1 MQLFVRRQN
10 GSDTALRARGS
21 DTVGVLKQRVCKLGL
36 MAVRQ
41 HHCSVP
47 YRTAACFPL
56 LVGATCLLSTVCC
69 PLPTVDA
76 ELTNDNQLT

>member
-36 MAVRQ
+36 MAVR
-41 HHCSVP
+41 HRLRHVP
-47 YRTAACFPL
+47 CRTAAC
-56 LVGATCLLSTVCC
+56 CLLPSTRCLAVCLAAIDC
-69 PLPTVDA
+69 LLPATY
-76 ELTNDNQLT
+76 